1 MKPGTVLKSLGVF
14 KNEEPPVVRP
24 REEYPAW
31 VGDLATPPPT
41 LAVLRRIPNEEAEDS
56 EIMRYLKLSRRL
68 RIRQKNEQA
77 SI

>member
-14 KNEEPPVVRP
+14 KNEEPPVIKP

-31 VGDLATPPPT
+31 IGDLATPSPT
-41 LAVLRRIPNEEAEDS
+41 LAVLRRMPNEVAEDLD
-56 EIMRYLKLSRRL
+56 ITRYLKLSRRL

-77 SI
+77 SV